1 MSPTLQ
7 PIHHLARSARAH
19 APALL
24 AGAQDPHAEL
34 MALVWGPRFDREH
47 AHNLLAQLNQPEPA
61 IIRTLEQVARQFDS
75 LAQAQQQR
83 VRQLIRRHS
92 LSHFGQWDNALKS
105 IGIPPKPHAKCSAD

>member
-1 MSPTLQ
+1 MLLAATVSPTLQ

-19 APALL
+19 GPALL

-47 AHNLLAQLNQPEPA
+47 AQSLLAAMPLPERA
-61 IIRTLEQVARQFDS
+61 IIQTLEQAALQFDN
-75 LAQAQQQR
+75 LALVQQQR

-92 LSHFGQWDNALKS
+92 LSPLASGTMR
-105 IGIPPKPHAKCSAD
+105 